1 MSESSDE
8 DEDAGGGGCGVARLC
23 DWEDCRKPL
32 HKVLLCAKCK
42 CEAYC
47 SKDCQVRG
55 VALHQFKQGCLLR
68 WACRFEDSGPHA
80 CAATSADQGVEGR
93 AQARVHAG
101 ACAHT
106 GAGLE

>member
-1 MSESSDE
+1 MKQPSTAKFGCSTMSESSDE
-8 DEDAGGGGCGVARLC
+8 DEDAGDGGCGVARLC

-55 VALHQFKQGCLLR
+55 VALHQFKQGCL
-68 WACRFEDSGPHA
+68 
-80 CAATSADQGVEGR
+80 CALGV
-93 AQARVHAG
+93 
-101 ACAHT
+101 
-106 GAGLE
+106 